1 MSIRLFSIL
10 LTGTVIAAGGTSC
23 GSVSVRHSVPASFIT
38 PSSGREAARRHMVL
52 DLPDVVGAVRFLDD
66 DRLLYVNDNELVIQ
80 GIRNTMDRKTL
91 KGHTGFISDWDL
103 SPDGKTVVSASSDG
117 TVRFWD
123 ARSGAPLAVSEPVDT
138 LSQPSWMILQ
148 DVMFSPDG
156 KRVFTGDMDGIRTWS
171 VRDGRLLELSDAD
184 FYMRWGLLSPDMK
197 TCAAPM
203 VRDGGFEVMDWGGG
217 SLFCH
222 EGPQSLIGYSPD
234 GRSLLFADDGS
245 GKMYALDI
253 PSLRKRKGYIVLTP
267 FLRDGETT
275 ACAAFSP
282 DGKEIVSAS
291 EDGTIYVWNADTGA
305 LLEAFPSGED
315 QIAGVFFDR
324 SGNRI
329 AAFRYG
335 STRIHLWDS
344 RGTGKRG

>member
-1 MSIRLFSIL
+1 MTTRLFSIL
-10 LTGTVIAAGGTSC
+10 LTGTVVAAGGISC
-23 GSVSVRHSVPASFIT
+23 ASVAVRHPVPTSFIT
-38 PSSGREAARRHMVL
+38 PSSGREAVRRHTVL

-66 DRLLYVNDNELVIQ
+66 DRLLYVHGNDLVIQ
-80 GIRNTMDRKTL
+80 GIRDTVDRRIL
-91 KGHTGFISDWDL
+91 KGHAGLISDWDL
-103 SPDGKTVVSASSDG
+103 SPDGKMVVSTSSDG

-123 ARSGAPLAVSEPVDT
+123 ACSGASLAVSEPVDT

-156 KRVFTGDMDGIRTWS
+156 KRVFTGDMEGIRTWS
-171 VRDGRLLELSDAD
+171 VRDGRLLESSDAD

-203 VRDGGFEVMDWGGG
+203 VRDGGFEVMEWGGE
-217 SLFCH
+217 SLYCH
-222 EGPQSLIGYSPD
+222 EGPQSLLGYSPD
-234 GRSLLFADDGS
+234 GRSVLVADDSS
-245 GKMYALDI
+245 GTMYALDI
-253 PSLRKRKGYIVLTP
+253 PSLRKREGYLVLTP

-291 EDGTIYVWNADTGA
+291 EDGTIYVWNARTGA

-324 SGNRI
+324 NGNRI
-329 AAFRYG
+329 AAYRYG
-335 STRIHLWDS
+335 SNRIHVWDS
-344 RGTGKRG
+344 RGSGKKG